1 VRSRLLVAALGV
13 IVILGSLAWV
23 ALAAHPGVLPD
34 ALGAAAPIHEPAP
47 LLLEGDQAER
57 RRTALIRSA
66 RVRVEGPAATSRHS
80 SSPDAALAA
89 GEAIECRYVAE
100 AAGGTS
106 AKFDCMGADGR
117 QMRVK
122 YGRNPE
128 IHAETAAARL
138 LTILGYPADRVSI
151 VRRVRCYGC
160 PRYPF
165 AAMQVLQ
172 LIGANGALAPHGSN
186 RGYTDFEWAAVEEPF
201 PGLSIR
207 TRNQEGWAWYELEA
221 SMQPA
226 AEIGALQLLAAFLV
240 HWDNKSENQRL
251 VCLQPAPS
259 RTDCTDALAM
269 IGDLGSTFGPT
280 KANLAAWRA
289 QPVWADR
296 ATCTISMRHLPFNG
310 ATFADVRIP
319 ESGRQQIAARL
330 LTLTRDDVSRLFADA
345 RFPALYSA
353 TDDRRD
359 LDAWTDAF
367 FARVDRISHGEP
379 CPQ

>member
-1 VRSRLLVAALGV
+1 M
-13 IVILGSLAWV
+13 
-23 ALAAHPGVLPD
+23 
-34 ALGAAAPIHEPAP
+34 
-47 LLLEGDQAER
+47 
-57 RRTALIRSA
+57 
-66 RVRVEGPAATSRHS
+66 GP
-80 SSPDAALAA
+80 
-89 GEAIECRYVAE
+89 
-100 AAGGTS
+100 
-106 AKFDCMGADGR
+106 DGR

-122 YGRNPE
+122 YGRNAE
-128 IHAETAAARL
+128 IHAEAAAARL
-138 LTILGYPADRVSI
+138 LTMLGYPADRVAI

-172 LIGANGALAPHGSN
+172 LIGANGALAPHGST

-207 TRNQEGWAWYELEA
+207 TRTQDGWAWYELQ
-221 SMQPA
+221 SSTQPA

-269 IGDLGSTFGPT
+269 IGDLGATFGPT
-280 KANLAAWRA
+280 KVNLAAWQS

-296 ATCTISMRHLPFNG
+296 ATCTVSMRHLPFNG

-319 ESGRQQIAARL
+319 ESGRQQIAAGL
-330 LTLTRDDVSRLFADA
+330 LALTRADVSRLFADA

-359 LDAWTDAF
+359 LDAWTEAF

-379 CPQ
+379 CPD